1 MKNSLIKQY
10 PIWSLCG
17 VRGLRCDSKS
27 NKHLVFFQFSF
38 SAIYSVFKRQIQNLS
53 LLLFEG
59 RLFCKYNIISQKRFE
74 KLLVFELIK
83 VVFLMSLWS
92 QS

>member
-1 MKNSLIKQY
+1 MSFWQY
-10 PIWSLCG
+10 PIWSLVG
-17 VRGLRCDSKS
+17 VRGLRCNSKL
-27 NKHLVFFQFSF
+27 NKHLFPFSF
-38 SAIYSVFKRQIQNLS
+38 SAIIYSVIKRQIQNLS

-83 VVFLMSLWS
+83 VVFLMSMWS

>member
-1 MKNSLIKQY
+1 MSQQVKQT
-10 PIWSLCG
+10 PF
-17 VRGLRCDSKS
+17 
-27 NKHLVFFQFSF
+27 FFQFSF
-38 SAIYSVFKRQIQNLS
+38 SAIIYSVIKRQIQNLS

-83 VVFLMSLWS
+83 VVFLMSMWS